1 MKFFKRFDFLPHK
14 ATLTFNQKGEIGYK
28 TFIGGIIS
36 ILCIFCSF
44 SFCLYFLYR
53 MFYRK
58 DLSVIHSTQINP
70 YVNLTD
76 SHKLP
81 FLLRLTD
88 TNSNAY
94 EEDEKLY
101 YITASIWYGGSND
114 TSLSGIAPQFSVSL
128 NVSKC
133 DINKHFTDEFR
144 DYFKNFTDLNSY
156 YCLEPRNYSQTI
168 YGLYGNIYPFSYYS
182 FTARYCKNTTENN
195 NSCYSV
201 EESKKKFD
209 YMYLDVIFI
218 DYTIDSLKI
227 KNVNEI
233 FIRKE
238 RYELSTILFKRV
250 WLYFENIKYV
260 INKGYIFSDEENEY
274 FHGYESVRSDFNIF
288 DDKPIIVTL
297 TILNGM
303 KTSIY
308 IKQFTKFQ
316 DYVAIMGGLVKVITL
331 ISTILNYYNA
341 ENSYY
346 LKLIKDFI
354 IVNKYKHSN
363 SINQSNNNIN
373 SNLSIVNNNDD
384 KSKKTPFHLTSSL
397 NPKTKNAHGSID
409 FTSKND
415 SGLILNKK
423 IPKLDNSFHILNTSL
438 STKFLPSFFA
448 KKKYK
453 ETLILYKEFINNRLN
468 IINILKKLEMI
479 QINNEVINKNIPVSP
494 NPNFVK
500 EFKKKINNYIKE
512 T

>member
-1 MKFFKRFDFLPHK
+1 MKSLIEYCDLVPHK
-14 ATLTFNQKGEIGYK
+14 VTLTFNEQGETKYK
-28 TFIGGIIS
+28 TLIGGLIS
-36 ILCIFCSF
+36 IFFIIIIIIYCF
-44 SFCLYFLYR
+44 FLFIR
-53 MFYRK
+53 LFYRR
-58 DLSVIHSTQINP
+58 DISVVHSTQINP

-88 TNSNAY
+88 TNSNPY

-101 YITASIWYGGSND
+101 YITASIWYGGSNN
-114 TSLSGIAPQFSVSL
+114 TSIEHVPQFSVSL

>member
-1 MKFFKRFDFLPHK
+1 MKFFKSIDIFAHK

-36 ILCIFCSF
+36 VLCVFSSF
-44 SFCLYFLYR
+44 SFCFYFLYR
-53 MFYRK
+53 MLSRK
-58 DLSVIHSTQINP
+58 DLSMIHSTQINP
-70 YVNLTD
+70 YVNLTN

-88 TNSNAY
+88 TNSNPY

-101 YITASIWYGGSND
+101 YITASIWYGGSNN
-114 TSLSGIAPQFSVSL
+114 TSIDNAPQFSVSL

-195 NSCYSV
+195 NSCYSI

-209 YMYLDVIFI
+209 YMFLDVIFI
-218 DYTIDSLKI
+218 DYTINSLKI

-250 WLYFENIKYV
+250 WLYFENIKFI
-260 INKGYIFSDEENEY
+260 INKGYIFSDEEIEN

-331 ISTILNYYNA
+331 LSTILNYYNS

-354 IVNKYKHSN
+354 IVNKFKQTSLI
-363 SINQSNNNIN
+363 SQSNIN
-373 SNLSIVNNNDD
+373 SNLSIVNNNED
-384 KSKKTPFHLTSSL
+384 KNKKTAFHLTSSI
-397 NPKTKNAHGSID
+397 NPKNRNAIGSID
-409 FTSKND
+409 FTAKND
-415 SGLILNKK
+415 SRLNLNKT
-423 IPKLDNSFHILNTSL
+423 ISKLDYSYHILRTSL
-438 STKFLPSFFA
+438 TTKILPSFFT

-453 ETLILYKEFINNRLN
+453 ETLSLYKNFINNRLN
-468 IINILKKLEMI
+468 IINILQKLEMI
-479 QINNEVINKNIPVSP
+479 QINNEVISKNIPTSLIS
-494 NPNFVK
+494 NAK

-512 T
+512 N